1 MKNTT
6 QTVSKGRIVFFQTKQ
21 MALNNVEPQVAIIT
35 RVHSNETI
43 DVTVIP
49 PGVDVYRRER
59 VDYFDGF
66 DADCNQFEAWWWPP
80 RV

>member
-21 MALNNVEPQVAIIT
+21 MALNNVEPQVAIVT
-35 RVHSNETI
+35 RVHSNDII

-59 VDYFDGF
+59 VGYFDGF
-66 DADCNQFEAWWWPP
+66 DANSNRFEAWWWPP